1 MERYKSISIM
11 GRKSSQLTISVFI
24 SVFLALALSG
34 AFITLRTAEASCG
47 SVTCF
52 VVIGSQQQVSPKG
65 LLTVN
70 AFYNYTPQGTLL
82 SGTDGVIPAV
92 DLDNRQLILGHHK
105 EIRTITQM
113 YTLDLNYGVTDRF
126 GIEVAIP
133 YKKIKHRHFD
143 GLGEVNGG
151 AGEETRF
158 SDNGF
163 GDVFINAKY
172 NILPSLRS
180 LLVTGVG
187 VYVPTG
193 DHNQTTAGL
202 EGAETMEPTA
212 QVGRGQVGV
221 QASFYQAYELIPH
234 RLNQFTSGSYRHT
247 FRNNFGYQFGDQF
260 DFSLGANLVTVPWLV
275 LTNQFN
281 FRYMMRDH
289 YRGSLARSQ
298 TPSDPTFPDEVIV
311 LDENIRSRSVPTTGS
326 TYFAYT
332 PGFQVSL
339 GDLIQTT
346 LNVKT
351 PLTDNTSLYFYAQ
364 VPVYRDFNGNLAQ
377 GVSYVFGVTKVFQV
391 LNPS

>member
-1 MERYKSISIM
+1 MMAAKRSIYSLLL
-11 GRKSSQLTISVFI
+11 GLSVF
-24 SVFLALALSG
+24 SLASPIVQPAHG
-34 AFITLRTAEASCG
+34 SCG

-82 SGTDGVIPAV
+82 NGTDGVIPAV
-92 DLDNRQLILGHHK
+92 DLDNRQLILGHHR

-126 GIEVAIP
+126 GIELAIP

-143 GLGEVNGG
+143 GLGEANGG

-163 GDVFINAKY
+163 GDIFINAKY
-172 NILPSLRS
+172 NVLPSLRS
-180 LLVTGVG
+180 LVVTGFG

-202 EGAETMEPTA
+202 SEEPGETMEPTA
-212 QVGRGQVGV
+212 QLGRGQVGV
-221 QASFYQAYELIPH
+221 QASFYQAYEILPH

-260 DFSLGANLVTVPWLV
+260 DFSAGANLVTVPWLV

-281 FRYMMRDH
+281 FRYMQRDH
-289 YRGSLARSQ
+289 FRGSLARSQ
-298 TPSDPTFPDEVIV
+298 TPNDLTFPDEVIV

-332 PGFQVSL
+332 PGLQL
-339 GDLIQTT
+339 NLAGLLETA

-351 PLTDNTSLYFYAQ
+351 SLADGTSLYFYAQ
-364 VPVYRDFNGNLAQ
+364 VPVYRDFNSNLAQ
-377 GVSYVFGVTKVFQV
+377 GTSYVFGLTKMFQV
-391 LNPS
+391 MNPS

>member
-1 MERYKSISIM
+1 
-11 GRKSSQLTISVFI
+11 
-24 SVFLALALSG
+24 
-34 AFITLRTAEASCG
+34 
-47 SVTCF
+47 VTCF

-70 AFYNYTPQGTLL
+70 GFYNYTPQGTLL

-92 DLDNRQLILGHHK
+92 DLDNRQLILGHHR

-126 GIEVAIP
+126 GIQLAIP
-133 YKKIKHRHFD
+133 YKKIRHRHFD

-163 GDVFINAKY
+163 GDIFINAKY
-172 NILPSLRS
+172 NVLPSLRS
-180 LLVTGVG
+180 LVVMGLG

-202 EGAETMEPTA
+202 SGEPGETMEPTA
-212 QVGRGQVGV
+212 QLGRGQAGV
-221 QASFYQAYELIPH
+221 QASFYQTYEILPH

-260 DFSLGANLVTVPWLV
+260 DFSVGANLVTVPWLV

-281 FRYMMRDH
+281 FRYMARDH
-289 YRGSLARSQ
+289 FKGSLARSQ
-298 TPSDPTFPDEVIV
+298 TPSDPTFPDEVIE
-311 LDENIRSRSVPTTGS
+311 LDPNIRYRSVPTTGS

-332 PGFQVSL
+332 PGFQLSL
-339 GDLIQTT
+339 GELI
-346 LNVKT
+346 KT
-351 PLTDNTSLYFYAQ
+351 SLTENTSMYFYAQ
-364 VPVYRDFNGNLAQ
+364 IPIYRDFNGNLAQ
-377 GVSYVFGVTKVFQV
+377 GTSFVFGLTRVLQI

>member
-1 MERYKSISIM
+1 MMAVRWSIFPLLLGLSLF
-11 GRKSSQLTISVFI
+11 S
-24 SVFLALALSG
+24 LAWPG
-34 AFITLRTAEASCG
+34 VQTAHGSCG

-70 AFYNYTPQGTLL
+70 GFYNYTPQGTLL

-126 GIEVAIP
+126 GIQLAIP

-163 GDVFINAKY
+163 GDIFINAKY
-172 NILPSLRS
+172 NVLPSLRS
-180 LLVTGVG
+180 LVVTGFG

-202 EGAETMEPTA
+202 SGEPGETMEPTA
-212 QVGRGQVGV
+212 QLGRGQVGV
-221 QASFYQAYELIPH
+221 QASFYQTYEILPH

-281 FRYMMRDH
+281 FRYMARDH
-289 YRGSLARSQ
+289 FKGSLARSQ
-298 TPSDPTFPDEVIV
+298 TPTDPTFPDEVIE
-311 LDENIRSRSVPTTGS
+311 LDPNIRYRSVPTTGS

-332 PGFQVSL
+332 PGFQVNL

-346 LNVKT
+346 FNVKT
-351 PLTDNTSLYFYAQ
+351 PLIDNTSLYFYAQ

-377 GVSYVFGVTKVFQV
+377 GTSYVFGITKVLQV

>member
-1 MERYKSISIM
+1 MAVKHSI
-11 GRKSSQLTISVFI
+11 FAF
-24 SVFLALALSG
+24 FLGLG
-34 AFITLRTAEASCG
+34 AFSLAWPVVQTAHGSCG

-70 AFYNYTPQGTLL
+70 GFYNYTPQGTLL

-92 DLDNRQLILGHHK
+92 DLDNRQLILGHHR

-126 GIEVAIP
+126 GLEIAIP
-133 YKKIKHRHFD
+133 YKKIRHRHFD

-163 GDVFINAKY
+163 GDILINAKY
-172 NILPSLRS
+172 NLLPTLRS
-180 LLVTGVG
+180 MVVMGFG
-187 VYVPTG
+187 VYVPSG
-193 DHNQTTAGL
+193 DHDQTTAGL
-202 EGAETMEPTA
+202 SGEPGETMEPTA
-212 QVGRGQVGV
+212 QIGRGQVGL
-221 QASFYQAYELIPH
+221 QASFYQTYELIPH
-234 RLNQFTSGSYRHT
+234 RLNQFASGSYRHT
-247 FRNNFGYQFGDQF
+247 FRNNFGYQWGDQF
-260 DFSLGANLVTVPWLV
+260 DFGVGANLVTVPWLV

-281 FRYMMRDH
+281 FRYMARDH
-289 YRGSLARSQ
+289 FEGSLFQSRA
-298 TPSDPTFPDEVIV
+298 PGDPPGEAIE
-311 LDENIRSRSVPTTGS
+311 LDANIRNRSVPTTGS
-326 TYFAYT
+326 TFFAYT
-332 PGFQVSL
+332 PGFQINL
-339 GDLIQTT
+339 GNFIQTT

-351 PLTDNTSLYFYAQ
+351 SLVDNTSLYFYAQ

-377 GVSYVFGVTKVFQV
+377 GTSYVFGLTKVFQV

>member
-1 MERYKSISIM
+1 M
-11 GRKSSQLTISVFI
+11 GRTSSQLGVSF
-24 SVFLALALSG
+24 FLATVVLTSILS
-34 AFITLRTAEASCG
+34 TRPAEGSCG

-92 DLDNRQLILGHHK
+92 DLDNRQLILGHHR

-113 YTLDLNYGVTDRF
+113 YTLDLNYGITDRF
-126 GIEVAIP
+126 GLEIAIP

-163 GDVFINAKY
+163 GDIFINAKY
-172 NILPSLRS
+172 NVLPSLRS
-180 LLVTGVG
+180 LLVAGFG

-212 QVGRGQVGV
+212 QIGRGQVGV
-221 QASFYQAYELIPH
+221 QASFYQTYELIPH
-234 RLNQFTSGSYRHT
+234 RLNQFSSGSYRHT

-260 DFSLGANLVTVPWLV
+260 DFGVGANLVTVPWLV

-289 YRGSLARSQ
+289 FRGSLARSQ
-298 TPSDPTFPDEVIV
+298 TPLDPTFPDEVIV
-311 LDENIRSRSVPTTGS
+311 LDENIRNRSVPTTGS
-326 TYFAYT
+326 TFFAYT
-332 PGFQVSL
+332 PGFQFNL
-339 GDLIQTT
+339 GGFLENT

-351 PLTDNTSLYFYAQ
+351 SLTDGTSLYFYAQ

-377 GVSYVFGVTKVFQV
+377 GTSYVFGLTKIFQV